1 MGNGAITVSQIDAD
15 AHPVMELS
23 VVPEVQAK
31 MLEYSRQCRQREAAA
46 QRMALPVRR
55 PGFTGRRVKMS
66 AAQTAVEPPPHKLAA
81 GSGFAMAKWRNGWS
95 QVPAGPQAQITS
107 TSSTFVAGA
116 SDPADSTKP
125 PAAAATP
132 EVLTKSSEEKPT
144 CSAPRQNTDFRMK
157 PSVCT
162 WFAPVRLLPRK
173 AANEEAAV
181 KTQDMVAQ
189 PPSAQQEATTQEPST
204 DSGSLAVT
212 TRFTLR
218 EVYASCSQELARSP
232 RRLQPSDPKIDSASI
247 CVPPAATPFRK
258 LASVAS
264 WLPHLDCV
272 EEAAAHNES
281 PSSKEAVVAG
291 PAAVMQ
297 VDASVGAMVVAS
309 IVARTL
315 DSDGLDS
322 SVGAVAVEA
331 LLLRDEGMT
340 SRVKEAPQFAVPAP
354 PSNPVKG
361 SFRRSRL
368 QRGSM
373 SSPSNADSRASTTA
387 SSTLD
392 LQPAVASRPA
402 KEQEPRQAATVFC
415 STASQSAPTCVAAFC
430 QMHVCASSVCS
441 WMHEKDAGMR
451 NKFSVAVEKQSKPA
465 SIGCVAAFCQMH
477 VCDASVC
484 SSMHKQEVQKEI
496 ATETPAG
503 AATTGSRFCQMH
515 VCAAAVC
522 RWMHEQ

>member
-46 QRMALPVRR
+46 QRMAPPVRR
-55 PGFTGRRVKMS
+55 PGHVRKVKMS
-66 AAQTAVEPPPHKLAA
+66 TAQTAVEPPPHKLAA
-81 GSGFAMAKWRNGWS
+81 GSGFAMAKWRNGRS
-95 QVPAGPQAQITS
+95 QVPATPQAQITP
-107 TSSTFVAGA
+107 TSSTCVAGA
-116 SDPADSTKP
+116 SDPAADSTKP
-125 PAAAATP
+125 PSASATP
-132 EVLTKSSEEKPT
+132 EVLTKSAEEMPSCPT
-144 CSAPRQNTDFRMK
+144 PRQVTDFQSK
-157 PSVCT
+157 PSVCP

-181 KTQDMVAQ
+181 KPKEMVAQ
-189 PPSAQQEATTQEPST
+189 SPSAQQEAAKQELSA
-204 DSGSLAVT
+204 DSGALAVT
-212 TRFTLR
+212 TRSTLR

-232 RRLQPSDPKIDSASI
+232 RGLQPSDDSD
-247 CVPPAATPFRK
+247 VPPAATPFRK

-272 EEAAAHNES
+272 EEEAHNDS
-281 PSSKEAVVAG
+281 LSSKQVIGAG
-291 PAAVMQ
+291 PAVVMQ
-297 VDASVGAMVVAS
+297 VEHGCKDVSVGAMVAAS
-309 IVARTL
+309 IVARTV

-322 SVGAVAVEA
+322 SAEAAAVEA
-331 LLLRDEGMT
+331 LLRDEGMT
-340 SRVKEAPQFAVPAP
+340 SRVEEAPQPFVPAP
-354 PSNPVKG
+354 PSSPVKG

-387 SSTLD
+387 SSTLE
-392 LQPAVASRPA
+392 LQPAIALPV
-402 KEQEPRQAATVFC
+402 KEQELQEPSEAAMIFC
-415 STASQSAPTCVAAFC
+415 RTASRSAPTCVAAFC

-441 WMHEKDAGMR
+441 WMHEKDAEMPS
-451 NKFSVAVEKQSKPA
+451 KISVAVEKQSKPA
-465 SIGCVAAFCQMH
+465 SFSCVAAFCQMH

-484 SSMHKQEVQKEI
+484 SSMHSQEVEKEI
-496 ATETPAG
+496 ATETPAD